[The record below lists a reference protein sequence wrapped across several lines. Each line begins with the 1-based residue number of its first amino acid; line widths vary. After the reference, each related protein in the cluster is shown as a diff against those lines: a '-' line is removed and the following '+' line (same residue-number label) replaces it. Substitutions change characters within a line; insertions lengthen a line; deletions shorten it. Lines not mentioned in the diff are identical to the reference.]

1 MSKTNE
7 KKESP
12 AEVRMVV
19 EVDGTPVGVLNL
31 DLARLWPLISHRK
44 RDHSPVE
51 WMDDEK
57 FDAIVRA
64 AVVKRLMTRMA
75 THLSATLGN
84 EMVQAELDVETFNL
98 KTEAAAQAFGH
109 TKSDIEKLV
118 SESGRTSLDFYSFF
132 WDYLLDKRETID
144 LKKEWKTRDTPPR

>member
-19 EVDGTPVGVLNL
+19 EVDGNPVGFLNL
-31 DLARLWPLISHRK
+31 DLARLWPLISHGK

-51 WMDDEK
+51 WMDDEN

-64 AVVKRLMTRMA
+64 AVVKRLMARMA
-75 THLSATLGN
+75 SQLYGTLGN
-84 EMVQAELDVETFNL
+84 EMVQAELDVERFHL
-98 KTEAAAQAFGH
+98 KAESVAQA
-109 TKSDIEKLV
+109 
-118 SESGRTSLDFYSFF
+118 
-132 WDYLLDKRETID
+132 
-144 LKKEWKTRDTPPR
+144 